1 MRSDRSQ
8 VEVAVVGIG
17 CRFPDADDAHSFWT
31 NIRAGRASFRDVPA
45 DRWDHRAFYSTSQR
59 DIDKTWTA
67 KGGFIE
73 DVRSFPALHFGI
85 PPRRLEV
92 MDPQHRLL
100 VEATRVAVQDGGY
113 ELRAFDRART
123 GVFTGVSV
131 SEYKNLMISRISA
144 MMMASGSFGPA
155 AGSPE
160 LRTAIMELSRN
171 LVPTRAFSIPGVLTN
186 MAAASISQT
195 FNFGGPSYALDAAC
209 AAGAAAIYDGVLHL
223 RAGLIDVALAG
234 GAYLNLTPDNL
245 IGFTRVGAISPTG
258 ACRPFDARAD
268 GFVQGDGVGML
279 MLKRLGD
286 AVKDGDRIYGVIRG
300 LGCNNDGR
308 GEGPMT
314 PRVEGQ
320 LEVLRASYRDADCS
334 PATIAY
340 FEAHGTATRVGDPAE
355 VEALGTLLL
364 ESGADPSAPVPL
376 GSVKG
381 NVGHTMSAAGVA
393 GLIKALKTVEHRVA
407 PPLAGFTK
415 PHPMLGF
422 DRWPLL
428 PSAEAIPLEGRGAPL
443 RVGMSAF
450 GFGGTN
456 VHFVVEEAPEKSS
469 RRPRTPRAPAVS
481 EWPEALIVS
490 GPTVPLLRAHLLELG
505 EAIEG
510 DRAGQATLAEIAYT
524 LNATRSKERFRAV
537 LAVPTKAALVE
548 ALRLTASRLD
558 DGAGFPLKLSATAT
572 IYDAGEVA
580 AAPPAVAF
588 LFPGQGAQKVGLLAD
603 ARARWPRLAELL
615 KDTAAA
621 ADPVLPQPLL
631 SYLYPAVNGPDAER
645 ALTQTSVCQPA
656 MAAIGLALASWIK
669 ELGVSPAVSLG
680 HSLGE
685 FSAMAEGGIYSERA
699 AVELVAQRGLAM
711 ESLGLSDPGAMAAVS
726 AEAETVRARIGGLA
740 DVAVANVNQP
750 RQVTISGTTPAVE
763 QAIALLQADK
773 IPVQRLSVSHAF
785 HSPLMR
791 GLKPKMAE
799 LTKNLAFSPPR
810 HLVASCIAPEPHDG
824 DDTRSRMIML
834 DHATAPVEFSRG
846 LSVAHA
852 AGAQVFLQLGGGSAL
867 AGFARATLP
876 AGALTTLGLAA
887 NEPDGGQSISQAL
900 TTLAALG
907 VPVDLVPLF
916 PEERRRVV
924 DLPTTPLYREPYW
937 VVKDEPQLVAT
948 LDHPLPEP
956 NRGYGVVELARD
968 PMKNDEPKAPDA
980 GLMTL
985 FQQQAEILRSH
996 AEIIAAQ
1003 NRLLLGGS
1011 AVEAPVAAAPAPTPV
1026 FRPSA
1031 LPSMPPP
1038 EWSAPR
1044 ASLTPTIAP
1053 PPPVAAPP
1061 APPVAQ
1067 VVEAIMAEP
1076 GPNPAA
1082 ISAKI
1087 TEIVAKVSAF
1097 PAATIRAEQR
1107 LVDELGFDSLM
1118 VADLAKSLEAAFPDL
1133 GGLPQ
1138 NLFSA
1143 KTTVGDLAQHVAR
1156 KRRPEAKTIA
1166 AAPAVAAA
1174 VTTAAL
1180 DVLRPTL
1187 TPRALDPRG
1196 SHAPQGELWI
1206 LTEDSGRWAEAV
1218 ASELSARGADVVRLQ
1233 LLADAIALPERLET
1247 GARQPWPESA
1257 LEQLPAL
1264 IERMKRPLGGV
1275 IHLAGVA
1282 EERDPLRATRV
1293 LHALLRRLR
1302 APRVGV
1308 VTALGG
1314 LGLSTVPAARVGQAG
1329 LLGYTKSLAR
1339 ERSDE
1344 VVRAIDVA
1352 PELGAEVAAKAIV
1365 SEILGADLDPEV
1377 AYSAAGRQ
1385 VVELVKEPLVLA
1397 PAQAL
1402 GPEDVVLLTGGA
1414 GDLGRVVAKD
1424 LATRRLKGLLL
1435 VGRRPEDA
1443 AITAFIGEL
1452 AALGTKAVY
1461 AAADASDAAAMG
1473 RAIKRAA
1480 EVFGPVTVLI
1490 HIAGLIEDAPA
1501 DKKTS
1506 ESLDRV
1512 LGSKVSGL
1520 AVALE
1525 ASGTSLRRAVA
1536 FTSWAGRFGNAGQTD
1551 YAAANEIAGRMML
1564 AARAKNPALT
1574 ALAIDWPPW
1583 STSAMV
1589 QKIPSAIQSA
1599 MRAQG
1604 VTFVGDA
1611 EGAALART
1619 LLDSGHSGLCLVGRQ
1634 MPARTTKTLEEMEIS
1649 LRATPYLDDHRLKGE
1664 PVLPL
1669 ASATDLLIDA
1679 AERAQGPRAGR
1690 TVVVEDLELVRG
1702 VIAKEAQAVE
1712 IHTDGARS
1720 ELWTRDASKARDTSG
1735 LAYRAEIRFTAES
1748 PAGAVATASPA
1759 LRPVALSGEALE
1771 IPEDVA
1777 TFYRSH
1783 TFHGPRLQGI
1793 LQISRMTKT
1802 GIAGVVRG
1810 SSLSALLPGSA
1821 RSEWAADPV
1830 VLDSSFQLAG
1840 YWAFA
1845 TAQKGGYPIGFR
1857 RFTSRRPFGEGPIV
1871 CKIALTTAGD
1881 DRFGGDISYETEA
1894 GEVIAVLEGIEGRFT
1909 EALLRASEAQPAA
1922 ETKIARE
1929 NWDISQFPEVEA
1941 LDQRLEMAKLIGL
1954 KNPYFTLHHGTA
1966 RNRSIVEGVEMINFS
1981 SYNYLG
1987 FSGHPE
1993 VVAAAQRAIEKYG
2006 TSVSASRVASGER
2019 QIHRDLER
2027 GVADHIGVEDSIVFV
2042 SGHATNVTTIA
2053 TIVGSEDIV
2062 FHDSLIHES
2071 ILTGIKQSGA
2081 ARRPFAHQNLDALE
2095 KALTQIRGHY
2105 RRALITV
2112 EGIYSM
2118 DGDAAD
2124 LPRLIELKKKHQALL
2139 MVDEAHSIGVLGPA
2153 GRGIGH
2159 HYSGVDPKDVDL
2171 WMGTFSKS
2179 FASCG
2184 GYIAGTQALVRL
2196 LKYSAGGFVYSAGMT
2211 PPNAG
2216 AALKAL
2222 ELMHRHPE
2230 VVEKLRAN
2238 SVLFLELCK
2247 AQGLDTGL
2255 AMGAAVIPVIVGNS
2269 LDALKLSAALA
2280 KRKINVNPI
2289 VYPAVEDNAA
2299 RLRFFLSSTHTEEEL
2314 RFTATAVAE
2323 ELAKIRRGDEPS
2335 ADESAAL
2342 PPAR

>member
-17 CRFPDADDAHSFWT
+17 CRFPDADDAHTFWT

-73 DVRSFPALHFGI
+73 DIRSFPALHYGI

-160 LRTAIMELSRN
+160 LRAAIMELSRN

-245 IGFTRVGAISPTG
+245 IGFTRVGAISPSG

-376 GSVKG
+376 GSVKA

-415 PHPMLGF
+415 PHPLLGF
-422 DRWPLL
+422 DKWPLL

-456 VHFVVEEAPEKSS
+456 VHFVVEEAPERAS
-469 RRPRTPRAPAVS
+469 RRPRSAPAPTAP

-490 GPTVPLLRAHLLELG
+490 APTVPLLRAHLLELA

-510 DRAGQATLAEIAYT
+510 ERAGQASLAELAYT
-524 LNATRSKERFRAV
+524 LNATRSKERLRAV
-537 LAVPTKAALVE
+537 FAVSSKAALTE

-558 DGAGFPLKLSATAT
+558 DNAGFPLKLSATSA
-572 IYDAGEVA
+572 IYDAGEIA
-580 AAPPAVAF
+580 QAPPPVAF
-588 LFPGQGAQKVGLLAD
+588 LFPGQGAQKVGLLGD
-603 ARARWPRLAELL
+603 ACARWPRLAELL
-615 KDTAAA
+615 RDTASA

-631 SYLYPAVNGPDAER
+631 SYLYPAVGGPEAER

-669 ELGVSPAVSLG
+669 ELGVTPAVSLG

-699 AVELVAQRGLAM
+699 AVELVARRGLAM
-711 ESLGLSDPGAMAAVS
+711 EALGLSDPGAMAAVN
-726 AEAETVRARIGGLA
+726 AEAEVVRAKIAGLS

-810 HLVASCIAPEPHDG
+810 HLVASCIGAEPHDG

-834 DHATAPVEFSRG
+834 DHATAPVEFSRA

-876 AGALTTLGLAA
+876 AGALTTLGLAGS
-887 NEPDGGQSISQAL
+887 EPDGGQSISQAL

-907 VPVDLVPLF
+907 VPVDFVPLY

-948 LDHPLPEP
+948 LDHPLPAP
-956 NRGYGVVELARD
+956 GSGYGVVELALRD

-1011 AVEAPVAAAPAPTPV
+1011 PADAPVAAVAPTPAPV

-1031 LPSMPPP
+1031 LPSLPPP

-1053 PPPVAAPP
+1053 PPPAAAVAAAP
-1061 APPVAQ
+1061 APPVTQ

-1076 GPNPAA
+1076 GPSPAA

-1143 KTTVGDLAQHVAR
+1143 KTTVGDLASHVAK
-1156 KRRPEAKTIA
+1156 KRRPEAKTV
-1166 AAPAVAAA
+1166 AAPPASTA
-1174 VTTAAL
+1174 AAL

-1187 TPRALDPRG
+1187 APRPLDPRG

-1233 LLADAIALPERLET
+1233 LVSDAIALPERLET

-1264 IERMKRPLGGV
+1264 IERTKRPLGGV
-1275 IHLAGVA
+1275 IHLAGLA
-1282 EERDPLRATRV
+1282 EERDPLRATHV

-1302 APRVGV
+1302 APRIGV
-1308 VTALGG
+1308 VSALGG
-1314 LGLSTVPAARVGQAG
+1314 LGLSTIAGPRVGQAG

-1339 ERSDE
+1339 ERSEE

-1352 PELGAEVAAKAIV
+1352 PELSAEVAAKAIV
-1365 SEILGADLDPEV
+1365 SELLGADLDPEV
-1377 AYSAAGRQ
+1377 AYTAAGRQ
-1385 VVELVKEPLVLA
+1385 VVELLKA
-1397 PAQAL
+1397 GASTNIAQAM
-1402 GPEDVVLLTGGA
+1402 GSEDVVLVTGGA
-1414 GDLGRVVAKD
+1414 GDLGRVVAKE
-1424 LATRRLKGLLL
+1424 LAARRLKGLLL

-1443 AITAFIGEL
+1443 AITGFIGEL

-1473 RAIKRAA
+1473 KAIKRAA
-1480 EVFGPVTVLI
+1480 EVFGPVTGLI
-1490 HIAGLIEDAPA
+1490 HVAGLIEDAPA
-1501 DKKTS
+1501 DKKS
-1506 ESLDRV
+1506 SDSLERV
-1512 LGSKVSGL
+1512 MAAKVSGL

-1525 ASGTSLRRAVA
+1525 AIGPSLRRAVA

-1551 YAAANEIAGRMML
+1551 YAAANEIAGRMLL
-1564 AARAKNPALT
+1564 AAGAKNPALST
-1574 ALAIDWPPW
+1574 LAIDWPPW
-1583 STSAMV
+1583 SSSAMV

-1611 EGAALART
+1611 EGAALTRG
-1619 LLDSGHSGLCLVGRQ
+1619 LLDSGESGLCLVGRQ
-1634 MPARTTKTLEEMEIS
+1634 MPARTTRTLEEMEIS

-1690 TVVVEDLELVRG
+1690 AVVVEDLELVRG

-1720 ELWTRDASKARDTSG
+1720 ELWTRDASKPRDASG
-1735 LAYRAEIRFTAES
+1735 LAYRAEIRFTDGQA
-1748 PAGAVATASPA
+1748 A

-1771 IPEDVA
+1771 LPEDVA

-1810 SSLSALLPGSA
+1810 SSLSALLPGSTRGA
-1821 RSEWAADPV
+1821 WAADPV

-1871 CKIALTTAGD
+1871 CKIALTAAGE

-1922 ETKIARE
+1922 EAKIARE

-2053 TIVGSEDIV
+2053 TIVSSEDIV

-2081 ARRPFAHQNLDALE
+2081 ARRPFPHQNLDALE

-2159 HYSGVDPKDVDL
+2159 HYDGVDPKDVDL

-2247 AQGLDTGL
+2247 AQGLDTGH
-2255 AMGAAVIPVIVGNS
+2255 AMGAAVVPVIVGNS

-2314 RFTATAVAE
+2314 RFTAAAVAE